1 MKAVRSLMVLIR
13 LIGIGAL
20 ALVLA
25 WFLFPASLGKW
36 LDGDKPQAPE
46 APALQGASAMAATPA
61 VTAPPKAV
69 PAPQATPA
77 AAALQAPKAARGS
90 ASQVAVAQW
99 LGSKY
104 RVSPAYVEALVV
116 EADLLAKRY
125 RFSPNLLMA
134 VMAIESNFHP
144 YIQSEA
150 GAQGLMQVMPVIH
163 AKRYEKFGG
172 KKAFLNPLVSLKV
185 GAEILR
191 DCMKLRD
198 GSENE
203 ALRFYFGG
211 GASSDAYIA
220 KVRAEQR
227 LLNRVAAGARVPV
240 E

>member
-1 MKAVRSLMVLIR
+1 MGAVRSLISLSRVLG
-13 LIGIGAL
+13 LVAL
-20 ALVLA
+20 AAAVYWLV
-25 WFLFPASLGKW
+25 FPTRLSALLG
-36 LDGDKPQAPE
+36 GDEPAAGNAVSMQAPAQGTE
-46 APALQGASAMAATPA
+46 AKPGKPA
-61 VTAPPKAV
+61 VAALPKEV
-69 PAPQATPA
+69 A
-77 AAALQAPKAARGS
+77 AAAAIQMPAASKASPPQAR
-90 ASQVAVAQW
+90 VAQW

-104 RVSPAYVEALVV
+104 RVSPAAIEILVV
-116 EADLLAKRY
+116 EADLLARHY

-134 VMAIESNFHP
+134 IMAIESNFHP

-172 KKAFLNPLVSLKV
+172 KAAFLDPVVSLKV
-185 GAEILR
+185 GAEILH
-191 DCMKLRD
+191 DFVKLK
-198 GSENE
+198 GSETE

-211 GASSDAYIA
+211 GASSDAYID